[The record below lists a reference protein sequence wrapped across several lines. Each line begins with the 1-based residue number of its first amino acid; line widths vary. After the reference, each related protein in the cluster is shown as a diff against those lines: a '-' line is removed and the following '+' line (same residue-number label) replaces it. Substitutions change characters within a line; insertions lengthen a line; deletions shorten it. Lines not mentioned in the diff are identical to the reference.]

1 MRALMLISVAAVAA
15 SGCTRPVAPNQDA
28 AFAHELAGRVAGAPQ
43 GCVGTMQGQNLRVID
58 GQTLAYD
65 QGATIWVN
73 KLGASCPAIEPLN
86 MVIVEPQMGSQY
98 CRGDHIRG
106 LEPGGI
112 IPGPTCF
119 LGEWTPYRRP

>member
-1 MRALMLISVAAVAA
+1 MRALMLISLAAVAA
-15 SGCTRPVAPNQDA
+15 SGCTRPVAPNQNA
-28 AFAHELAGRVAGAPQ
+28 AFAQELAGRVAGAPQ
-43 GCVGTMQGQNLRVID
+43 DCVGTMQAANLQVID

-65 QGATIWVN
+65 QGRTIWVN
-73 KLGASCPAIEPLN
+73 RLGASCPAIEPLN
-86 MVIVEPQMGSQY
+86 TVIVEPKMGSEY

-119 LGEWTPYRRP
+119 LGEWTPYRKP